1 MDDIVL
7 LGTGRMAGLLPFTRV
22 DSLAE
27 IATGTYSA
35 VVVTGSYRDVREY
48 TATVK
53 VPWLPLHIGG
63 GWVTLGPLVRPG
75 RPGCPSCV
83 ARRRYG
89 NRKDA
94 VARLRLDARQSDPAD
109 DAIPPMLAATVAR
122 LVAEQFD
129 AAHTRTDRAIL
140 RLSVVDGSTR
150 RHRFLPDPSC
160 ARCADLPLDTRAAAI
175 LKRVPLPKPR
185 GSFRLHRL
193 DARAAELRDL
203 YVDEETGLIASLD
216 SAWLAGV
223 PTAVARRSPGRET
236 EDSQHGYG
244 RAADHD
250 AARVMAIAEA
260 LERGAGERPQ
270 GRRTVVHGT
279 FEQFAGD
286 AIDPRALGTPPAEL
300 YELPGYPLV
309 PFTTDQETNWVWA
322 YSFARNAPVL
332 VPESVAYYNR
342 TSGPAWVLETSNGC
356 ALGSCLEEAILY
368 GLLEVAERDA
378 FLMTWYGRLPLP
390 RVDLRSAVD
399 RRIPM
404 MAELIEQRFGC
415 AVMVFAALMEQRV
428 PAFVTFA
435 VGRTDDARPA
445 LACGAAAHLS
455 PEHAVMSM
463 LRELGPLMHGLR
475 ARYDPDAVA
484 PMLLDSL
491 SVETMDQHA
500 ALYAHPAAR
509 PGADFLSGEGPG
521 VTLESVAAQAAWRS
535 GDDLSADLDELVG
548 RYLATGLDVIAVDT
562 TSTEQAAGR
571 FASAKV
577 IVPGTLPMTFGHRF
591 RRTTG
596 LPRLHTVPRLL
607 GFRDRDTPLDELNP
621 FPHPFS

>member
-7 LGTGRMAGLLPFTRV
+7 LGTGRMAGRLPFKRV

-35 VVVTGSYRDVREY
+35 VVATGSYHEVREY

-53 VPWLPLHIGG
+53 VPWLPLHLGG
-63 GWVTLGPLVRPG
+63 GWVTIGPLVRPG

-83 ARRRYG
+83 ARRRYR

-94 VARLRLDARQSDPAD
+94 VARLRLDDPDSAD
-109 DAIPPMLAATVAR
+109 DAAIPPMLAETLAR

-129 AAHTRTDRAIL
+129 AAHTRTDGAIL
-140 RLSVVDGSTR
+140 RLSVVDGSAR
-150 RHRFLPDPSC
+150 RHRFLPDPLC
-160 ARCADLPLDTRAAAI
+160 VRCADLPPDTRTEAI
-175 LKRVPLPKPR
+175 PKRIPLPKPR

-236 EDSQHGYG
+236 EDSHHGYG

-260 LERGAGERPQ
+260 LERGSGERPQ
-270 GRRTVVHGT
+270 GRRTVVRGT

-286 AIDPRALGTPPAEL
+286 AIDPRALGTPPDEL

-332 VPESVAYYNR
+332 VPESVAYYDQTR
-342 TSGPAWVLETSNGC
+342 DPAWVLETSNGC

-378 FLMTWYGRLPLP
+378 FLMTWYARLPLP
-390 RVDLRSAVD
+390 RVDLNSAVD

-415 AVMVFAALMEQRV
+415 EVMVFAALMEQRV

-463 LRELGPLMHGLR
+463 LRELGPLMRGLR

-484 PMLLDSL
+484 PMLSDSL

-509 PGADFLSGEGPG
+509 PRAGFLTGGGPG
-521 VTLESVAAQAAWRS
+521 VTLESIAAQAAWPS
-535 GDDLSADLDELVG
+535 SDDLSADLDELVG

-596 LPRLHTVPRLL
+596 LPRLQAVPRLL
-607 GFRDRDTPLDELNP
+607 GFRDRDTPLNP
-621 FPHPFS
+621 YPHPFS